1 MLYKFNAENFEWN
14 QLTMST
20 ISSYM
25 QSMSLY
31 ENHLIVYGGISINEE
46 TLSIPYRSNQ
56 LRLFSIRDN
65 KWLNKFELNKK
76 LSLEYDL
83 AKTVNTLKFS
93 KHERMGHGSFVYNG
107 SLFIFGGHNGFFLN
121 DLIKFNLKLL
131 DLDDFNF
138 FLKRKRKR
146 RQLVKVINSDDGP
159 TITGPSVKFKVNSF
173 CKEKY
178 IDASQGVVEKYEK
191 LNLKSRDILE
201 KMHYFKVQKDKV
213 FISCNF

>member
-1 MLYKFNAENFEWN
+1 MLYAFNAENFEWN
-14 QLTMST
+14 QLAMST

-31 ENHLIVYGGISINEE
+31 ENHLIVYGGININEE
-46 TLSIPYRSNQ
+46 TLSIPYKSNQ

-76 LSLEYDL
+76 LSLEYGLD
-83 AKTVNTLKFS
+83 KTLNILKFS
-93 KHERMGHGSFVYNG
+93 KHERMGHGSFLYNG
-107 SLFIFGGHNGFFLN
+107 SLFIYGGHNGFFLN

-138 FLKRKRKR
+138 FLKRKRRR

-159 TITGPSVKFKVNSF
+159 TITGPSGGPSVKFKVNSL
-173 CKEKY
+173 CQEKP
-178 IDASQGVVEKYEK
+178 KK
-191 LNLKSRDILE
+191 NWT
-201 KMHYFKVQKDKV
+201 
-213 FISCNF
+213 